1 MADRLGR
8 GRARPLPL
16 RRPGRAA
23 RRPRR
28 RRDPFPRRVTGNRVS
43 VDTRLA
49 AELQVLLEGVPLP
62 ATKRELVAY
71 ARGQDGD
78 AARYLESLPDRE
90 YRSLDEVGEALA
102 PVQPARSRPD
112 AAVPREESDAPP
124 GGENYVEPHPE
135 PGAVRHD
142 VPP

>member
-1 MADRLGR
+1 
-8 GRARPLPL
+8 
-16 RRPGRAA
+16 
-23 RRPRR
+23 
-28 RRDPFPRRVTGNRVS
+28 VTGNRVK

-62 ATKRELVAY
+62 AHKRELVEY

-78 AARYLESLPDRE
+78 AARHLESIPDRE

-102 PVQPARSRPD
+102 PVQPSRSQPQ

-124 GGENYVEPHPE
+124 GGESYVEPDPE

-142 VPP
+142 APPDNRPQKTLEQQSQAQKDQLERQQEKLGPEN

>member
-1 MADRLGR
+1 MR
-8 GRARPLPL
+8 
-16 RRPGRAA
+16 
-23 RRPRR
+23 
-28 RRDPFPRRVTGNRVS
+28 

-62 ATKRELVAY
+62 AHKRELVEY
-71 ARGQDGD
+71 AHSQDGE

-102 PVQPARSRPD
+102 PVQPPRLQPD

-135 PGAVRHD
+135 PGTVRHD
-142 VPP
+142 APAGNPPQKTLEQQSKTQNEQLERQKEKLGPEG